1 MLLSEAIATSIKVL
15 CNRFREAIPSM
26 TDKELYFCFIN
37 N

>member
-1 MLLSEAIATSIKVL
+1 MLLSEATASSIKVL
-15 CNRFREAIPSM
+15 CKRFREAIPNM